1 MNNRLLQ
8 TRYQQMM
15 KLNQLL
21 KPNVVDT
28 ETFSQLPPKH
38 REVVNDFFSQVDYDN
53 VDVVKEVESTIDKV
67 ALKHNVQTN
76 VVYDYMDKE
85 LGEK

>member
-1 MNNRLLQ
+1 MKLQ
-8 TRYQQMM
+8 PRYQQMM

-38 REVVNDFFSQVDYDN
+38 KEVVTDFFSQVDYDS
-53 VDVVKEVESTIDKV
+53 VDVVKEVESTVDKV

>member
-1 MNNRLLQ
+1 MQ
-8 TRYQQMM
+8 
-15 KLNQLL
+15 KVSQLL

-38 REVVNDFFSQVDYDN
+38 REVVNDFFNQVDYDN
-53 VDVVKEVESTIDKV
+53 VDVVKEVEATIDKV
-67 ALKHNVQTN
+67 AVKHNVQTN

>member
-1 MNNRLLQ
+1 
-8 TRYQQMM
+8 MM

-38 REVVNDFFSQVDYDN
+38 REVVSDFFSQVDYDS
-53 VDVVKEVESTIDKV
+53 VDVVKEVESTVDKV

-85 LGEK
+85 IGEKNGDI

>member
-1 MNNRLLQ
+1 
-8 TRYQQMM
+8 MM
-15 KLNQLL
+15 KVNQLL

-28 ETFSQLPPKH
+28 NVFGQLPPKH
-38 REVVNDFFSQVDYDN
+38 KEVANDFFNQIDYDN
-53 VDVVKEVESTIDKV
+53 VDVVKEVETTIDKV

-85 LGEK
+85 LGV